1 MIENKTSIRKRLLKK
16 RLQLTKKEV
25 ENFSKR
31 ILKKLTKRPEFKASR
46 VVLLYHPIKNEVDP
60 IPLFSKTPFPK
71 KNKIF
76 ALPRI
81 CKKTDRLYIHK
92 VTDLNTLQTGRFN
105 IKEPSTKH
113 PVISR
118 NKLNLVITP
127 GLAFDLKGHRI
138 GYGKGY
144 FDKLFKNL
152 STKCTKIALAYD
164 FQIIEN
170 IPAAKHDQ
178 KVDLIITEK
187 RIITTKP

>member
-1 MIENKTSIRKRLLKK
+1 MTENKTSIRKRLLKK

-25 ENFSKR
+25 ENLSKR
-31 ILKKLTKRPEFKASR
+31 ILKKLIKRPEFKASR

-60 IPLFSKTPFPK
+60 IQLLSVKT
-71 KNKIF
+71 KIL

-81 CKKTDRLYIHK
+81 CKNNRLHIHK
-92 VTDLNTLQTGRFN
+92 VTDPQTLTIGRFN
-105 IKEPSTKH
+105 IKEPSTKN
-113 PVISR
+113 PTIAR
-118 NKLNLVITP
+118 KNLDLIITP
-127 GLAFDLKGHRI
+127 GLAFDPKGHRI

-152 STKCTKIALAYD
+152 STKCVKIALAYD

-170 IPAAKHDQ
+170 VPADKHDQ

-187 RIITTKP
+187 RIISPK